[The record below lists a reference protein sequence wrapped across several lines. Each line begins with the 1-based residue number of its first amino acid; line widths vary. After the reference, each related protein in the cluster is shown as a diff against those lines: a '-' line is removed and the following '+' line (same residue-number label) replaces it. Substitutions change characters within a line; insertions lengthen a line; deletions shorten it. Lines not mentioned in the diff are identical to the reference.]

1 MATLT
6 AKLTLTSSNA
16 TSDALNLTVTDTL
29 TTGNPAIN
37 IARASVL
44 HTGETVLIASSI
56 GAVNYVY
63 LKNIDTTNFINI
75 KTDAGVLV
83 MKLSPEEFA
92 FFPLNGSVGIE
103 AQADTATCIL
113 EYAYFTKG

>member
-1 MATLT
+1 MATLNAT
-6 AKLTLTSSNA
+6 LSLTSSNVS
-16 TSDALNLTVTDTL
+16 SDSLSFSVNKAL
-29 TTGNPAIN
+29 TTTQPSVGL
-37 IARASVL
+37 ARASVL

-63 LKNIDTTNFINI
+63 LKNIDSSNFINI

-83 MKLSPEEFA
+83 MKLSPDEFA

-103 AQADTATCIL
+103 AQADNATCVL
-113 EYAYFTKG
+113 EYAFFTKG